1 MERKNMNYP
10 VLYRKRF
17 IPDECV
23 KLKDDEILKL
33 DDSVIITKW
42 KALKKR
48 CDISSG
54 YSCYYLKDGYKVS
67 KFLKEDNS
75 LLCWYFDIITYDRD
89 TESNT
94 LTVIDL
100 LADVIIYPD
109 GKMKIDDLDE
119 LSEAFEK
126 KLIDESLLKKSLLSL
141 NRLLNEIYENGISS
155 LTAPIEN
162 IISGQDQ

>member
-1 MERKNMNYP
+1 MNYP

-155 LTAPIEN
+155 LTSPIEN